1 MKLRT
6 KLIVAFVTVILAPVL
21 MLILS
26 FTLMNHVQVKAIRDT
41 YGVTDTAGLVA
52 SNYFQMFS
60 TLTASMRTEM
70 RDILQNEA
78 GLLEDEEYLER
89 LNQRLEE
96 KNSFLVIRKNEEIV
110 FTGNAQADQGL
121 YRRLPDYVGQSET
134 MDLEG
139 FYLAGRFQY
148 LVSQQDFLFSDGSE
162 GSLFVVTN
170 VRSILPALNGVI
182 RDVIYVS
189 LIVLALTALIVVG
202 WLYSSLL
209 RPLGTLR
216 KATREIRDGNL
227 DFAIEVEGK
236 DEISELCM
244 DFEQMRLHL
253 KENAEEKMKY
263 DSDSKALISNISHDL
278 KTPITAVQGYCEGIL
293 DGVAS
298 SPEKLD
304 KYVRTIYNK
313 ANDMARLID
322 ELSIYSKIDTN
333 RIPYNFA
340 EIDVDRYFRDCAEEL
355 QMDLES
361 KNIDL
366 TYYNYLEEDVIIIG
380 DGEQLKRVIN
390 NIVSNSVKYLDKK
403 KGIINIRV
411 RDAGDFI
418 QVELEDNGRGIS
430 KRDLPYIFDRFYR
443 ADASRNSSTG
453 GSGIG
458 LSIVKKI
465 IEDHGGRI
473 WATSREGTGTIM
485 HFVLR
490 KYQEVPIHE

>member
-1 MKLRT
+1 MKFRT
-6 KLIVAFVTVILAPVL
+6 KMIVVFLTVILAPVL
-21 MLILS
+21 MLVLTFWGINRIQIESLRQS
-26 FTLMNHVQVKAIRDT
+26 
-41 YGVTDTAGLVA
+41 YGITDTEGLIA
-52 SNYFQMFS
+52 SDYFQIFS
-60 TLTASMRTEM
+60 RLTQSMRDSAQE
-70 RDILQNEA
+70 ILDGDVACLTDPDYLDTFNE
-78 GLLEDEEYLER
+78 E
-89 LNQRLEE
+89 LEE
-96 KNSFLVIRKNEEIV
+96 KNSFLVIRRDGEIV
-110 FTGNAQADQGL
+110 YSGDDSIGKEL
-121 YRRLPDYVGQSET
+121 YRRLPEYAGKTET
-134 MDLEG
+134 LDMEG
-139 FYLAGRFQY
+139 FYLGGKFQY
-148 LVSQQDFLFSDGSE
+148 LVSQRDFLFNDGSE
-162 GSLFVVTN
+162 GSLFIVTS
-170 VRSILPALNGVI
+170 VSAMLPAINGII
-182 RDVIYVS
+182 RDVIYITLLV
-189 LIVLALTALIVVG
+189 LILTAFLLVV
-202 WLYSSLL
+202 WLYSSMV

-227 DFAIEVEGK
+227 DFAIDVEGR

-244 DFEQMRLHL
+244 DFEQMRRHL

-263 DSDSKALISNISHDL
+263 DSDSKVLISNISHDL
-278 KTPITAVQGYCEGIL
+278 KTPITAIKGYCEGIM

-313 ANDMARLID
+313 ANDMANLID

-333 RIPYNFA
+333 RIPYNFTQ
-340 EIDVDRYFRDCAEEL
+340 IHVDDYFRDCADEL
-355 QMDLES
+355 RMDLES

-366 TYYNYLEEDVIIIG
+366 TYYNYLDEDAVIIG
-380 DGEQLKRVIN
+380 DAEQLKRVVN

-403 KGIINIRV
+403 KGIINIRI
-411 RDAGDFI
+411 RDAGDFVQI
-418 QVELEDNGRGIS
+418 ELEDNGSGIA
-430 KRDLPYIFDRFYR
+430 KKDLPYIFDRFFR

-490 KYQEVPIHE
+490 KYQEVPANE